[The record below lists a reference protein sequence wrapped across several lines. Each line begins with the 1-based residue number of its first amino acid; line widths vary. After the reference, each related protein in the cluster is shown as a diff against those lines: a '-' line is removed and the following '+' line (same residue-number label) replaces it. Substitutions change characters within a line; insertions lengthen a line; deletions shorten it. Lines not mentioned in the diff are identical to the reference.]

1 MGGDGAP
8 RLVSLRTDVRSRG
21 VRTEFVTA
29 PVKSVAATWED
40 EPTLMDLVLPDV
52 FVDHV
57 DAELCVLRGKIQGG
71 NLQGLG
77 YIQGVPAAV
86 HGLLKYTN
94 VHFDL
99 LIESDLNNNVTLC
112 APARCRAAPAELGK
126 EASMVIGD

>member
-1 MGGDGAP
+1 
-8 RLVSLRTDVRSRG
+8 
-21 VRTEFVTA
+21 
-29 PVKSVAATWED
+29 
-40 EPTLMDLVLPDV
+40 MDLVLPNV

-57 DAELCVLRGKIQGG
+57 DGALCVLRGKPQGG

-77 YIQGVPAAV
+77 FIQGLPAAV